1 MDEWEAVRL
10 VVDGIKECRDY
21 NAPDLK
27 IDVMVPSE
35 CKDDEIPWYLSVP
48 IEELSLLPNGIAGCT
63 PEGLLKK
70 TIGMSREDLLKQ
82 IY

>member
-35 CKDDEIPWYLSVP
+35 CKDGEIPWYLSVP
-48 IEELSLLPNGIAGCT
+48 IEELSLGGCT

>member
-48 IEELSLLPNGIAGCT
+48 IEELSLPIRLAIISSNPSNAPPQRNRISSV
-63 PEGLLKK
+63 L
-70 TIGMSREDLLKQ
+70 I
-82 IY
+82 